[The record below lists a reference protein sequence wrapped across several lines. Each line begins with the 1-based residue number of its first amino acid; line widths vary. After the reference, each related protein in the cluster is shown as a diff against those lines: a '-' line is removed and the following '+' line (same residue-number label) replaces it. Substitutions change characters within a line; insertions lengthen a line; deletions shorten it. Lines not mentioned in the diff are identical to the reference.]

1 MDTDLARQQAI
12 GIRTAEREG
21 RTLDPGLVALL
32 VVQHLGLETLLFGPS
47 EIHSEEHLRPILG
60 LGSPRSGVNRDDGVL
75 RVVLPAEELLDFRR
89 LDLPLQLVQ
98 VALQVVGNGLPFLGP
113 FNERPNL
120 FLPVVEVLNEI

>member
-1 MDTDLARQQAI
+1 MDTDLTRQQAI
-12 GIRTAEREG
+12 GMRTAEREG
-21 RTLDPGLVALL
+21 RALDPGLVALL
-32 VVQHLGLETLLFGPS
+32 VVKHLGLETLLFGPS
-47 EIHSEEHLRPILG
+47 EIHSEEHLRPILR

-89 LDLPLQLVQ
+89 LDLLLQLVQ
-98 VALQVVGNGLPFLGP
+98 VALQVVRNGLPFFGP